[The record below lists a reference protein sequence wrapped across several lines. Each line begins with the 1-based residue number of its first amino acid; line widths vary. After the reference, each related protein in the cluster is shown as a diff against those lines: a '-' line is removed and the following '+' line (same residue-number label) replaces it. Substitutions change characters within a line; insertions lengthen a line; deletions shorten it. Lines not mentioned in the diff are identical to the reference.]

1 MDYHGIKAIT
11 CNDQKSIHQIISLQF
26 RRAVSPT
33 SLFWALSQRCC
44 ASRTHTPVA
53 DGRTTAQDVPKQQS
67 KVFNNLSVDAP
78 LTASMRHYLWAA
90 KAQCQRCKQKL
101 IIDLIFTE
109 YSVIYTVCHR
119 ISCIYVYMYTL
130 DHSCISCIVSIPP
143 KWLQGSTA
151 LDPQQTSTDHPKH
164 VPSSPCSRLKVRVQ
178 SKIKVL
184 YGAVKTVSSG

>member
-53 DGRTTAQDVPKQQS
+53 DGRTTAQDVPKQQY

-109 YSVIYTVCHR
+109 YSVIYTVYH
-119 ISCIYVYMYTL
+119 VYIYTL
-130 DHSCISCIVSIPP
+130 YTCTLLYILYCKHPTKV
-143 KWLQGSTA
+143 TA
-151 LDPQQTSTDHPKH
+151 GFHCLGPTTDINR
-164 VPSSPCSRLKVRVQ
+164 PS
-178 SKIKVL
+178 
-184 YGAVKTVSSG
+184 